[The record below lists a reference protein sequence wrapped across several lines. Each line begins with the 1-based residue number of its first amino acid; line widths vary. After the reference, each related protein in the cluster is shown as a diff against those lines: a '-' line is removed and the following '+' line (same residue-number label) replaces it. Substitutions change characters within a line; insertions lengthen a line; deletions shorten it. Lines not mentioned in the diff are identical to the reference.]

1 MSQSITIKGSSREFL
16 DKCLAEGLLTDEAA
30 KRAEKV
36 LAENSALRRENA
48 LLSGRLAEVRKVNK
62 EYRIMY
68 LAALEHQQ
76 DGRIAAHQRR
86 VLLAVVG
93 ITIALTC
100 LACSLAMCL

>member
-16 DKCLAEGLLTDEAA
+16 DQCLAEGLLTDEAA